1 MQLARLVPQ
10 LQQFNRVNDMS
21 IRPIKTESDNQ
32 ATLERIEQLWNAE
45 PNTPDGDELDVLV
58 TLVQAFEERHYPI
71 DAPDPVE
78 AIRFRME
85 QAGLEDAD
93 LVPYLGQRSRV
104 SEVLGY
110 KRRLSI
116 GMIRKLH
123 YGLKIP
129 LDSLIRDYQLV
140 R

>member
-1 MQLARLVPQ
+1 M
-10 LQQFNRVNDMS
+10 N
-21 IRPIKTESDNQ
+21 IKPIKTESDNQ
-32 ATLERIEQLWNAE
+32 AALARIEQLWDAQ
-45 PNTPDGDELDVLV
+45 PNTLEGDELDVLV
-58 TLVQAFEERHYPI
+58 TLVQAFEEAHYPI

-85 QAGLEDAD
+85 QAGLEDVD

-104 SEVLGY
+104 SEILSY

-116 GMIRKLH
+116 GMIRKLNQ
-123 YGLKIP
+123 GLKIP
-129 LDSLIRDYQLV
+129 LESLIREYQLA

>member
-1 MQLARLVPQ
+1 
-10 LQQFNRVNDMS
+10 MS
-21 IRPIKTESDNQ
+21 IKPIKTEGDNKV
-32 ATLERIEQLWNAE
+32 ALARIEQLWDAQ
-45 PNTPDGDELDVLV
+45 PNTPEGDELDVLV
-58 TLVQAFEERHYPI
+58 TLVQAFEEINYPI
-71 DAPDPVE
+71 SAPNPVE

-104 SEVLGY
+104 SEVLSY

-116 GMIRKLH
+116 GMIRKLNE
-123 YGLKIP
+123 GLKIP
-129 LDSLIRDYQLV
+129 LESLIRDYQLA

>member
-1 MQLARLVPQ
+1 
-10 LQQFNRVNDMS
+10 MS

>member
-1 MQLARLVPQ
+1 
-10 LQQFNRVNDMS
+10 MS
-21 IRPIKTESDNQ
+21 IKPIKTESDNQ
-32 ATLERIEQLWNAE
+32 AALDRIEQLWDAE
-45 PNTPDGDELDVLV
+45 PNTPDGDELEVLV
-58 TLVQAFEERHYPI
+58 TLVQAFEEKHYPI

-123 YGLKIP
+123 DGLKIP
-129 LDSLIRDYQLV
+129 LESLIRDYQLV

>member
-1 MQLARLVPQ
+1 
-10 LQQFNRVNDMS
+10 MS
-21 IRPIKTESDNQ
+21 IKPIKTESDNK
-32 ATLERIEQLWNAE
+32 AALERIEQLWDAQ
-45 PNTPDGDELDVLV
+45 PNTREGDELDVLL
-58 TLVQAFEERHYPI
+58 TLVQAFEGIHYPI
-71 DAPDPVE
+71 SAPDPVE

-104 SEVLGY
+104 SEVLSY

-116 GMIRKLH
+116 GMIRKLNE
-123 YGLKIP
+123 GLKIP
-129 LDSLIRDYQLV
+129 LESLIRDYQLA